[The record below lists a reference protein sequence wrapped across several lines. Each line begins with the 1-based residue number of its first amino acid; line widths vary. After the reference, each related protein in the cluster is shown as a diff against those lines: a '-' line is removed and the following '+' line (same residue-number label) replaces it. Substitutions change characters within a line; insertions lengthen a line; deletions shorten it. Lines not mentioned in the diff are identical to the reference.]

1 MDAFGEIVTEETRNE
16 MSEAVKQEFL
26 RWIRTLNI
34 ETLSCTQKKLL
45 NIFITHFD
53 TLKLM
58 GTAGGRRAKKI
69 SELIQ
74 KQHDTL
80 SETLPD
86 LSDSQ
91 TTASDRVD
99 RITELEIGPF
109 RGFTIKEK
117 FLFDKKYTFLYG
129 PNGSGKSSFCEGLEY
144 ALLGDIEEASAKRI
158 ALPDYIRNTEKNTPT
173 TPVAYT
179 QVSGKKKPIPQNQ
192 TLYRFSFVEKNRID
206 GFARITAATA
216 GAQKDRIATLFGL
229 DAFSD
234 FVDGFTNNFEQY
246 LPLEPTKAKA
256 FEVEKNKHEEN
267 TEKREQIEKSIE
279 QSDAELQILIQTLEV
294 PGITTLE
301 EILHFLNG
309 EDEVSGKINQLQRLK
324 AEQIPADI
332 DLESAGQ
339 LPIKIEEILSL
350 LDALERDSAK
360 LQVNSSEVNFKDL
373 YSALTA
379 IEDTTGINKSQCPA
393 CKTSL
398 SRVATNPFTNA
409 HNELVN
415 LKSLAELQDRIPDKA
430 RSIASLVNS
439 TITLLNTINDNAKK
453 SGHQGQLIPSLS
465 EVVYTE
471 IIAISTW
478 SQTLK
483 QELEILQSQDT
494 VINTIQT
501 TIKSYNTDLVKKRE
515 QKNAI
520 DREIRKYQGLY
531 NRGVELTSKKKDL
544 SEKKRIQ
551 KSLRAFT
558 ETNAKKIDEIAT
570 EKKLVEVLKK
580 FCDAHIW
587 LISNLKQYRDI
598 LPQNLS
604 SGLCEKVVE
613 YYNLI
618 NSHDP
623 EFERLESLSL
633 PSVAGD
639 KINLRF
645 IGEDTQKDALHVLSE
660 GHIKVLGLSI
670 LLAKS
675 VHEELGFLIFD
686 DIVNAIDDDHRS
698 GIVELLLTHPDFSEK
713 QQIITCHGEQFIN
726 KLEHRLGASST
737 SKEVK
742 RYRFYPV
749 DAIGERG
756 VKVSTGDAKHYLLQ
770 AKDAYEIN
778 ALKDAASK
786 CRLAIESIAETLW
799 KKLGIEKNI
808 SLTVKMRAP
817 GARPD
822 LSTVVDSLIKVLKE
836 TDQESAAYVTFSSLK
851 NKYPWSILNK
861 GTHEQDN
868 LPEFER
874 TDIDS
879 VLKLLETLEQ
889 EINKIKFATVISPG
903 E

>member
-1 MDAFGEIVTEETRNE
+1 MID
-16 MSEAVKQEFL
+16 
-26 RWIRTLNI
+26 I
-34 ETLSCTQKKLL
+34 E
-45 NIFITHFD
+45 
-53 TLKLM
+53 
-58 GTAGGRRAKKI
+58 
-69 SELIQ
+69 IQ
-74 KQHDTL
+74 KYQ
-80 SETLPD
+80 D
-86 LSDSQ
+86 L
-91 TTASDRVD
+91 
-99 RITELEIGPF
+99 
-109 RGFTIKEK
+109 
-117 FLFDKKYTFLYG
+117 
-129 PNGSGKSSFCEGLEY
+129 N
-144 ALLGDIEEASAKRI
+144 KR
-158 ALPDYIRNTEKNTPT
+158 
-173 TPVAYT
+173 
-179 QVSGKKKPIPQNQ
+179 S
-192 TLYRFSFVEKNRID
+192 
-206 GFARITAATA
+206 
-216 GAQKDRIATLFGL
+216 
-229 DAFSD
+229 
-234 FVDGFTNNFEQY
+234 
-246 LPLEPTKAKA
+246 
-256 FEVEKNKHEEN
+256 
-267 TEKREQIEKSIE
+267 
-279 QSDAELQILIQTLEV
+279 
-294 PGITTLE
+294 
-301 EILHFLNG
+301 
-309 EDEVSGKINQLQRLK
+309 
-324 AEQIPADI
+324 
-332 DLESAGQ
+332 
-339 LPIKIEEILSL
+339 
-350 LDALERDSAK
+350 
-360 LQVNSSEVNFKDL
+360 
-373 YSALTA
+373 
-379 IEDTTGINKSQCPA
+379 
-393 CKTSL
+393 
-398 SRVATNPFTNA
+398 
-409 HNELVN
+409 
-415 LKSLAELQDRIPDKA
+415 
-430 RSIASLVNS
+430 
-439 TITLLNTINDNAKK
+439 
-453 SGHQGQLIPSLS
+453 
-465 EVVYTE
+465 
-471 IIAISTW
+471 
-478 SQTLK
+478 
-483 QELEILQSQDT
+483 
-494 VINTIQT
+494 
-501 TIKSYNTDLVKKRE
+501 
-515 QKNAI
+515 
-520 DREIRKYQGLY
+520 
-531 NRGVELTSKKKDL
+531 VELTSKKKGL
-544 SEKKRIQ
+544 SEEKKWIE

-558 ETNAKKIDEIAT
+558 EANAKKIDEITT
-570 EKKLVEVLKK
+570 EKKLVKILTK

-587 LISNLKQYRDI
+587 LVSNLKRYRDI